1 MHNPQACQLVGLPAC
16 SLVITMKETTLIEEI
31 KGKLAPILEEEGLE
45 IVLLFGSAASG
56 RMHKKSD
63 IDLAFLYK
71 KPVNILS
78 LTNRVIKL
86 LHMDSVDVVDLR
98 HASPLLRYSVA
109 KNGRLLYERGEGI
122 FNGFYS
128 LAFRMY
134 LDTKKL
140 RDAQR
145 MGIAQYL
152 KERGLL

>member
-31 KGKLAPILEEEGLE
+31 KGKLAPILEEDGLE

-98 HASPLLRYSVA
+98 HASPLLKYSVA
-109 KNGRLLYERGEGI
+109 KMADCSTKGEK
-122 FNGFYS
+122 
-128 LAFRMY
+128 AY
-134 LDTKKL
+134 LM
-140 RDAQR
+140 A
-145 MGIAQYL
+145 
-152 KERGLL
+152 

>member
-31 KGKLAPILEEEGLE
+31 KGKLAPILEEDGLE

-98 HASPLLRYSVA
+98 HASPLLKYSVA

-128 LAFRMY
+128 LAFRRY

-145 MGIAQYL
+145 IGIAQYL